1 MLSSTS
7 VSSLQL
13 SRDWRTMNYIR
24 PQNAWCLLN
33 TPGFT
38 RFDGNHNGTQLDN
51 TMQQVIYLHDRAKKD
66 VLNTGSRFFLS
77 RESKAWLDGLNGTLL
92 SSV

>member
-1 MLSSTS
+1 M
-7 VSSLQL
+7 SSLQL
-13 SRDWRTMNYIR
+13 SRDWLTMKYVQ

-38 RFDGNHNGTQLDN
+38 RFDGNYNGTRLNSTLQDI
-51 TMQQVIYLHDRAKKD
+51 VELHDDAKND
-66 VLNTGSRFFLS
+66 MLNTGSRFFLS
-77 RESKAWLDGLNGTLL
+77 RESKAWLDGINGTLL

>member
-1 MLSSTS
+1 MLSSTV

-13 SRDWRTMNYIR
+13 SRDWRTMNYVR

-38 RFDGNHNGTQLDN
+38 RFDGNYNGTQLDS
-51 TMQQVIYLHDRAKKD
+51 TLDDIVELHDQAKKD
-66 VLNTGSRFFLS
+66 VMNTGSRFFLS
-77 RESKAWLDGLNGTLL
+77 RESKAWLDGINGTLL